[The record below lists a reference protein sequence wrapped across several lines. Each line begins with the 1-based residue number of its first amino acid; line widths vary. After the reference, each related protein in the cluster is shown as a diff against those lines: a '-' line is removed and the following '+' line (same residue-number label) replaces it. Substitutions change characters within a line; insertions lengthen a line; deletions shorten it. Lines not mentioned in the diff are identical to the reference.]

1 MLEDNFFGGSVPS
14 FLANLTSLRKLIV
27 SGSHLVD
34 VSAVASFPGAAAGDL
49 SVYDFSENDLDATK
63 LSPSASEG
71 RFCSYCLSRVSSNSP
86 DLSCS
91 LSSVT
96 DQRVAFPPECTLGDG
111 RSLANSPTLCKTVRP
126 LFCDTAGMGCPKEKC
141 DSSLDDCALNDSECY
156 RNILDAMPGASGD
169 AKEVTKEDCE
179 CKACASD
186 NDKLCD
192 AARSMSACT
201 ATPACFLDCEPLE
214 FKIQTRVCRCDSW
227 NAAAGGDCATLGT
240 TFHDCLDAP
249 SKFQCGWKCGFQQ
262 LNTSSAKKEQDADQE
277 QDACRCEDNHAQPSW
292 KPPASLPSDSCCKSF
307 ATRDRCPNNEVTP
320 ECGNGLV
327 EFGETCEC
335 LSGKECTCCSQC
347 KLKPDA
353 LCTNS
358 APDAVDAIIK
368 DAAGKRVP
376 RQQGRCF
383 WTCLQEDDRK
393 PGEDDRKPGEDDR
406 KPVDTTSEGCNSGAK
421 NS

>member
-96 DQRVAFPPECTLGDG
+96 DQRVAFPPECTLSDG
-111 RSLANSPTLCKTVRP
+111 RSLANSPTLCKTLRP
-126 LFCDTAGMGCPKEKC
+126 LFCDTAEVGCPTEKC
-141 DSSLDDCALNDSECY
+141 DDSALDETCAKDSGTRRHLCY
-156 RNILDAMPGASGD
+156 RNILDVMPPSASAD

-179 CKACASD
+179 CQACASD
-186 NDKLCD
+186 NTKLCK
-192 AARSMSACT
+192 AVRSKSACA
-201 ATPACFLDCEPLE
+201 ATPACFLECDDG
-214 FKIQTRVCRCDSW
+214 KVARSKVQTRVCRCVCW
-227 NAAAGGDCATLGT
+227 NPAAFNYTRSDT
-240 TFHDCLDAP
+240 TFQDCLDAP

-368 DAAGKRVP
+368 TRLESACHVSKADAFGRASKR
-376 RQQGRCF
+376 
-383 WTCLQEDDRK
+383 
-393 PGEDDRKPGEDDR
+393 
-406 KPVDTTSEGCNSGAK
+406 TTGSLERTTGSL
-421 NS
+421 